1 MSELIQIRKKAQ
13 LTLPLSIR
21 RQLNIEDGDVVDVR
35 VQDGEIILKLKKLV
49 DKDQAWFWSR
59 RWQQGE
65 AGVEADV
72 TAGRVHE
79 FADAGQAV
87 AYLHKR
93 TGGRRA

>member
-1 MSELIQIRKKAQ
+1 MSELVQIRKKAQ

-49 DKDQAWFWSR
+49 DKEQSYFWSR
-59 RWQQGE
+59 RWQQAE
-65 AGVEADV
+65 AEVEADV
-72 TAGRVHE
+72 IASRVHE
-79 FADAGQAV
+79 FADANQAL

-93 TGGRRA
+93 AGGRRT